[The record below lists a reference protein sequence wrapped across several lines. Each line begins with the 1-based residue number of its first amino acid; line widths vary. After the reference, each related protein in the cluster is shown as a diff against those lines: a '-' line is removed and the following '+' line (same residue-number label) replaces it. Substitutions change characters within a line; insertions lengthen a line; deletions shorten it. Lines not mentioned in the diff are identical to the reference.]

1 MGLPGVIVLDTNV
14 ISELARAQ
22 ADPVVVAWADAQAM
36 DALCTTAITE
46 AELLYWLSLM
56 ARGGRR
62 DALTRGMLTA
72 FGGLLGGRILPFDR
86 RAAAEYADWAATR
99 RRAGKPVGVA
109 DLQIAAIARARG
121 AQAIATRNIADF
133 EGCGVSLVDP
143 WTAG

>member
-1 MGLPGVIVLDTNV
+1 MGSARVIVLDTNV
-14 ISELARAQ
+14 LSEIVHPAPSEVVIRWARAQDPDAIFTTAICEAEILYGIAAMPIGRSRSYLARA
-22 ADPVVVAWADAQAM
+22 VAAM
-36 DALCTTAITE
+36 FDTVLA
-46 AELLYWLSLM
+46 
-56 ARGGRR
+56 GRV
-62 DALTRGMLTA
+62 
-72 FGGLLGGRILPFDR
+72 LPFDR